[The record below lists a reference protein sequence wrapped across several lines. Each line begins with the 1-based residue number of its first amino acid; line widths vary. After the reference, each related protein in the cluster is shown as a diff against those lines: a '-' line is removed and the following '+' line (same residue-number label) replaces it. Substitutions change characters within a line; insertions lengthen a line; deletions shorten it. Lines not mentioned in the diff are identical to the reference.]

1 MSILIRRDRNDR
13 NANTLLPLDSFD
25 QNVKDSLDFI
35 FVQDRITK
43 WMKKYGHF
51 ILWSW
56 IFRTH
61 IANGTL
67 SLLIAATFSLT

>member
-1 MSILIRRDRNDR
+1 MSILIRRERNDR

-51 ILWSW
+51 IL
-56 IFRTH
+56 
-61 IANGTL
+61 
-67 SLLIAATFSLT
+67 